1 MGTSWWPKGRLFNVF
16 CVTWHRAKT
25 LGQQNG
31 DKALQEEIVRPPRR
45 TPFIGAA
52 NRLFSVLQATGAMRR
67 RTFDRA
73 TLMQRCAEETGL
85 SDFGDPWF
93 EQAYDALVDA
103 LQGEAR
109 LNLAGEFVAEMQFV
123 KVLKDRLMAEDW
135 FTRHPEVLERA
146 LPHPVIV
153 VGPMRSGTTRMHR
166 LLAADHRFQHL
177 RSFET
182 ISPVP
187 PPGFEP
193 GDAHDERLSDARK
206 IQRMARLANPRTLSI
221 HPTGPCEPEEELGLL
236 VNSFWG
242 MKHEAQWA
250 IPSYGRWCEGAD
262 ARPAYRQLARLLK
275 LVSWSQQ
282 KSSLKPWI
290 LKTPQYMLDL
300 DAVIDTF
307 PDARFVFT
315 HRDPKAV
322 VGSAASLAWNQTIIY
337 SDHAEANAVGREW
350 LRKTERQ
357 IARMRKARD
366 RIARSRRIDVHFE
379 EMDRDWAGVMHRVYR
394 FLGMEIEPA
403 LAGMEHFIARSR
415 ALKRKPHRYS
425 LDEFGLEEGEVL
437 ERLGD
442 YVRTYEVRV
451 EREARRR
458 A

>member
-1 MGTSWWPKGRLFNVF
+1 M
-16 CVTWHRAKT
+16 H
-25 LGQQNG
+25 
-31 DKALQEEIVRPPRR
+31 EEIIRPPRR
-45 TPFIGAA
+45 TPFISAA
-52 NRLFSVLQATGAMRR
+52 NALFRTLQGAGAMAP

-73 TLMQRCAEETGL
+73 ALMARMVDQTGL

-93 EQAYDALVDA
+93 ETVYDALVDA
-103 LQGEAR
+103 VREEAR
-109 LNLAGEFVAEMQFV
+109 LNLSGEFVAQMQFE
-123 KVLKDRLMAEDW
+123 KVLRDRLLAQHW
-135 FTRHPEVLERA
+135 FKQHPEIIERA
-146 LPHPVIV
+146 LPRPVIV

-187 PPGFEP
+187 PRGFAP
-193 GDAHDERLSDARK
+193 GDEHDQRLADARK

-250 IPSYGRWCEGAD
+250 IPSYGRWCEAHD
-262 ARPAYRQLARLLK
+262 ARPAYRQLASLLK

-300 DAVIDTF
+300 DAVLDTF
-307 PDARFVFT
+307 PDARFIFT

-337 SDHAEANAVGREW
+337 SDHADAKAVGREW

-357 IARMRKARD
+357 IANMRRARD
-366 RIARSRRIDVHFE
+366 RIDRKRMVDVHFE
-379 EMDRDWAGVMHRVYR
+379 EMDRDWRGVMRRIYA

-403 LAGMEHFIARSR
+403 LEGMEEFMNRSR

-425 LDEFGLEEGEVL
+425 LGEFGLTEGEVT
-437 ERLGD
+437 ERLSD
-442 YVRTYEVRV
+442 YVRAYGVRV
-451 EREARRR
+451 ERGERRS

>member
-1 MGTSWWPKGRLFNVF
+1 MK
-16 CVTWHRAKT
+16 RA
-25 LGQQNG
+25 
-31 DKALQEEIVRPPRR
+31 
-45 TPFIGAA
+45 
-52 NRLFSVLQATGAMRR
+52 
-67 RTFDRA
+67 TFDRE
-73 TLMQRCAEETGL
+73 TLMQKCTEETGL
-85 SDFGDPWF
+85 DDFGDPWF
-93 EQAYDALVDA
+93 HRPYDALVDA
-103 LQGEAR
+103 IREEAR
-109 LNLAGEFVAEMQFV
+109 LNRAGDFVAQMQFE
-123 KVLKDRLMAEDW
+123 KVLKDRLLAQDW
-135 FTRHPEVLERA
+135 FRRHPEILERA
-146 LPHPVIV
+146 LPRPVIV

-166 LLAADHRFQHL
+166 LLAADHRFQNL

-187 PPGFEP
+187 PRDFEP
-193 GDAHDERLSDARK
+193 GDEHDQRLVDARK

-221 HPTGPCEPEEELGLL
+221 HPTGPDQPEEELGLL

-250 IPSYGRWCEGAD
+250 IPSYGRWCEQED
-262 ARPAYRQLARLLK
+262 SRPAYRQLARLLK

-307 PDARFVFT
+307 PDARFIFT

-337 SDHAEANAVGREW
+337 SDHADAHAVGREW
-350 LRKTERQ
+350 LHKTEQQ
-357 IARMRKARD
+357 IARMRRARD
-366 RIARSRRIDVHFE
+366 RIDSKRRIDVHFE
-379 EMDRDWAGVMHRVYR
+379 EMDRDWPGVMTRIYQ

-403 LAGMEHFIARSR
+403 LPGMEDFMARSR

-425 LDEFGLEEGEVL
+425 LAEFGLDEGDVL
-437 ERLGD
+437 ERLSD
-442 YVRTYEVRV
+442 YVETYGVRV
-451 EREARRR
+451 EQRERRT